1 MKTKIII
8 GAGILLTVFIF
19 FLLAICGA
27 SGGDKIVTE
36 EELKATI
43 TNISCQVDDEE
54 TMNYELGYLTNNIEF
69 DEEIKSRNYKK
80 IVINKQTDINFLGVA
95 FCVKSTDDT
104 TLNFT
109 LTKNG
114 ETLTTNNISL
124 ECDVKGNTELLLEN
138 AVQCSATDEL
148 AIVISQ
154 TEDVSFV
161 FDTLIFFF
169 DEV

>member
-1 MKTKIII
+1 MKNKIII

-19 FLLAICGA
+19 FLIAISGA

-36 EELKATI
+36 EELKATM
-43 TNISCQVDDEE
+43 TNISCQIDDEE
-54 TMNYELGYLTNNIEF
+54 TINYELSYLTNNIEF
-69 DEEIKSRNYKK
+69 DEEIKARNYKK
-80 IVINKQTDINFLGVA
+80 IVINNQTDINFLGVA
-95 FCVKSTDDT
+95 FMVKTTDDT

-114 ETLTTNNISL
+114 ETITTDSISL
-124 ECDVKGNTELLLEN
+124 EYDVKGSCELLLQE
-138 AVQCSATDEL
+138 AVNCSATDEL

-154 TEDVSFV
+154 EKDVSFV
-161 FDTLIFFF
+161 FDTMIFFF